1 VRIRDARREDAPALA
16 ALLAELGYPDSVG
29 SLRARLGAFAA
40 DSSSFVLVAS
50 EADRLLGL
58 ASASVLPLLHED
70 GSWCRLSALVVGE
83 RSRRAGIGRKLVAEV
98 EGRARAA
105 GCRYLEVTS
114 GERPERDAA
123 HAFYEALGLEQVSRR
138 YLKAL

>member
-1 VRIRDARREDAPALA
+1 MRIRDARPEDAPALA
-16 ALLAELGYPDSVG
+16 ALLAELGYPDAVEP
-29 SLRARLGAFAA
+29 LRARLGAFTA
-40 DSSSFVLVAS
+40 DSASFVLVAA
-50 EADRLLGL
+50 EADGLLGL
-58 ASASVLPLLHED
+58 ASASVVPLLHED

-98 EGRARAA
+98 EARARAA

-114 GERPERDAA
+114 GERPEREAA

-138 YLKAL
+138 YLKEL

>member
-1 VRIRDARREDAPALA
+1 VRIREARPADAPSLA
-16 ALLAELGYPDSVG
+16 VLLAELGYPDVVG
-29 SLRARLGAFAA
+29 SVEARLRGFEREPA
-40 DSSSFVLVAS
+40 SFVLAAEDEGAIV
-50 EADRLLGL
+50 GL
-58 ASASVLPLLHED
+58 SSATLMPLLHED

-83 RSRRAGIGRKLVAEV
+83 NSRRKGVGAALIAAV
-98 EGRARAA
+98 EERAQAA

-114 GERPERDAA
+114 GEQPGREAA

>member
-1 VRIRDARREDAPALA
+1 VRIREAGSEDAAALA
-16 ALLAELGYPDSVG
+16 PLLAELGYPDEGETVEAR
-29 SLRARLGAFAA
+29 LRAFERDPA
-40 DSSSFVLVAS
+40 SFVLAVEDEGATV
-50 EADRLLGL
+50 GL
-58 ASASVLPLLHED
+58 ASATLVPLLHED

-83 RSRRAGIGRKLVAEV
+83 NSRRKGVGAALIAAV
-98 EGRARAA
+98 EERAQAA

-114 GERPERDAA
+114 GEQPGREAA